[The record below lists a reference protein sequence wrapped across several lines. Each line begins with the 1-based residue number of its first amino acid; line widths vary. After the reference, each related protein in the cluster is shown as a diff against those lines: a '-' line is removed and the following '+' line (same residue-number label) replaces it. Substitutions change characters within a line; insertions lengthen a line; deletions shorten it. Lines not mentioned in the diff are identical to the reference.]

1 MQVDNV
7 HVFTQAPIDKDLYLK
22 VPEVLHVEDGDNNY
36 YSLNIHRNIYD
47 QKQSGRVWY
56 KYISKKILMDIGLT
70 RS

>member
-7 HVFTQAPIDKDLYLK
+7 HAFTQAPIEKDLYLK
-22 VPEVLHVEDGDNNY
+22 VPEVLHVEDGDNND

-56 KYISKKILMDIGLT
+56 KYLTKNPLMEL
-70 RS
+70 